1 MLPLICVIRMLGH
14 PKPVADGKK
23 KGRSGKNRPR
33 DVGGKQLHNL
43 ILRGDSD
50 TLSHPYKKRRRQ
62 RKARGIALASLSKVR
77 FAVSELFIKRHKF

>member
-1 MLPLICVIRMLGH
+1 MLPLICVIRMLRH

-62 RKARGIALASLSKVR
+62 RKARGITFSFLSKVR
-77 FAVSELFIKRHKF
+77 PQRTEQL